1 MREKKWTP
9 GPWGW
14 QRVRDTGE
22 FQIVGDGWGITNVA
36 PLLRAGGCV
45 EGEANAHL
53 IAAAPDLVEALDRLR
68 VWALDHHSVPT
79 DIVADVEH
87 ALVEAYGETT

>member
-1 MREKKWTP
+1 MRDKKWTP
-9 GPWGW
+9 GPWGC
-14 QRVRDTGE
+14 QRVRGTDE

-53 IAAAPDLVEALDRLR
+53 ISAAPDLAEALDRLR
-68 VWALDHHSVPT
+68 VWALDNHSVPT
-79 DIVADVEH
+79 DIVADVEY
-87 ALVEAYGETT
+87 ALTKAYGETR